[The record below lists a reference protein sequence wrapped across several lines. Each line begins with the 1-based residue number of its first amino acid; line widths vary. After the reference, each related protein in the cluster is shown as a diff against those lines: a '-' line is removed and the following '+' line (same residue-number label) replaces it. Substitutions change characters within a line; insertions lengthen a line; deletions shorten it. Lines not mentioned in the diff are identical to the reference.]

1 MTENFSYLSGI
12 PDSYR
17 NETEL
22 GLGWAAKLFA
32 LLLQTDLFQPSQLN
46 TDPPSTHPL
55 FNITQVLNIE

>member
-32 LLLQTDLFQPSQLN
+32 LLLQTIFLSTSQLK

-55 FNITQVLNIE
+55 FRITQVLNIE